1 MILKD
6 LRISAS
12 VFNEVCFLITQNVRE
27 KIEAEPG
34 TGMFESLHDLCVGS
48 IYYYHI
54 SRTKLAAFRCGF
66 FLFFS
71 LIDVLC
77 APFMGGG
84 RYMAR
89 VGSRHT

>member
-48 IYYYHI
+48 IYYYHQPVRLLVNDRKFPAGN
-54 SRTKLAAFRCGF
+54 SV
-66 FLFFS
+66 FLS
-71 LIDVLC
+71 HQT
-77 APFMGGG
+77 
-84 RYMAR
+84 
-89 VGSRHT
+89 SQQ